1 MEPTQVVVVRP
12 FGAYAIGAV
21 VTAPDAIAKILASD
35 HADHVVK
42 ITHPTT
48 EA

>member
-21 VTAPDAIAKILASD
+21 ITAADAIAKILTSE

-42 ITHPTT
+42 INHPAT